1 MDPILKKNALRKLT
15 YGLYIATAKGADK
28 PAGGT
33 VNWIS
38 QSSFDPPLVMAGIK
52 RESNLH
58 QAIEFSRAFAI
69 HVVGKS
75 QKSMATSFFKGAEEI
90 AGKLNGY
97 AYILGATGAPLL
109 VDAPA
114 WIECKVTDVLQRG
127 DHTIFVAEIVDAGVR
142 SDQEPLTMRDAGFS
156 YAG

>member
-1 MDPILKKNALRKLT
+1 MDSTQKKAALRRLT
-15 YGLYIATAKGADK
+15 YGLYIATSRGPEH

-33 VNWIS
+33 INWLS
-38 QSSFDPPLVMAGIK
+38 QASFEPPLVTAGIQ

-75 QKSMATSFFKGAEEI
+75 QKNMATSFFRGAEEDS
-90 AGKLNGY
+90 GRLNGY
-97 AYILGATGAPLL
+97 EYTTGSTGSPLL

-114 WIECKVTDVLQRG
+114 WFECRVIETIRRG
-127 DHTIFVAEIVDAGVR
+127 DHTIFVAEVVDAGTR
-142 SDQEPLTMRDAGFS
+142 SDEEPLTMRDSGFS
-156 YAG
+156 YSG